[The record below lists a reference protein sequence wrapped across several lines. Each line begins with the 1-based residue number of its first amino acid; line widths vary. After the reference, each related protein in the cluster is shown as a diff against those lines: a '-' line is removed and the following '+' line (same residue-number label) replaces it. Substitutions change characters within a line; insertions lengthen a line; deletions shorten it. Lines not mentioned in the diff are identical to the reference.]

1 MHNHTDL
8 TGIDTLIVDIQG
20 TLVNHNRTVN
30 RPVLEFVTSAA
41 EQGIDLIVWSGLGA
55 EAGQKFLADHNLDGI
70 GWSKGHLMELI
81 KYLGGR
87 TTLLIDDDRSILEE
101 MAEDVED
108 LYTLDP
114 ANVT

>member
-41 EQGIDLIVWSGLGA
+41 EQGIDLIIWSGLGA

-70 GWSKGHLMELI
+70 GWCKGNVFELI
-81 KYLGGR
+81 EHLNER
-87 TTLLIDDDRSILEE
+87 TTLLLDDDRSILEQ
-101 MAEDVED
+101 MAERIER
-108 LYTLDP
+108 LSTLDP